1 MEPNFLSQFSAQVS
15 SAGSALGNAAKE
27 QSEFV
32 SSIITSLDVLKNL
45 GISAA
50 IIVGFYI
57 VGKLLSRKINRAL
70 QEAQGDSLQQDM
82 ADLINRLTVFA
93 ALFVGF
99 AIVVQFIFQLDF
111 LQVVGFF
118 SLGIS
123 FAFKDLLSNL
133 IAGAV
138 IILQNRFRV
147 NDFIQVGMGA
157 NAFKGKIMEIQ
168 TRATIL
174 KAIDGTEIV
183 VPNAQLMMKPVTS
196 FTAHHSRRVS
206 FSIGIA
212 FGTDIQ
218 KAKDIALEV
227 MAAHAKVIKKPKP
240 HVLVSNVAE
249 SSVNL
254 SVRFYV
260 DPQDKKSSWI
270 KVKSDLIQQVKEAF
284 DKNGIEIPFP
294 IRTIT
299 GKLGA
304 QSGGNAPQ

>member
-1 MEPNFLSQFSAQVS
+1 MEPQFLSQLSTQVTKTAS
-15 SAGSALGNAAKE
+15 SLGNAARE
-27 QSEFV
+27 QSEIV

-45 GISAA
+45 GISVAVIA
-50 IIVGFYI
+50 GFYI
-57 VGKLLSRKINRAL
+57 VGKLIARKINRAL

-82 ADLINRLTVFA
+82 VDLINRLTVFGS
-93 ALFVGF
+93 LFVGF
-99 AIVVQFIFQLDF
+99 AIVVQFIFKLDF

-123 FAFKDLLSNL
+123 FAFKDLLANL

-138 IILQNRFRV
+138 IILQNRFRI
-147 NDFIQVGMGA
+147 NDFIQVGMGS

-183 VPNAQLMMKPVTS
+183 VPNSELMMKPVTS

-212 FGTDIQ
+212 FAADIK
-218 KAKDIALEV
+218 KAKDIAIEV
-227 MAAHAKVIKKPKP
+227 MRNHEKVIKKPKP
-240 HVLVSNVAE
+240 HVLVSDVGE
-249 SSVNL
+249 SSVKL

-284 DKNGIEIPFP
+284 DQNGIEIPFP
-294 IRTIT
+294 IRTLR
-299 GKLGA
+299 GKLGDG
-304 QSGGNAPQ
+304 S